1 MRFIDEH
8 KVCSDGGLR
17 WGVEP
22 MCQVLS
28 EHGLPIAPATYYA
41 AKAGPPSPRAQR
53 DEQLKLLI
61 AALHEA
67 NYGVYGVRKMFAAL
81 RRDGV
86 DVGRDQVGRLMRE
99 LGLQGVRRGRPKRT
113 TVTS

>member
-8 KVCSDGGLR
+8 KVRSDGGLR

-41 AKAGPPSPRAQR
+41 AKAGPPSPRA
-53 DEQLKLLI
+53 
-61 AALHEA
+61 
-67 NYGVYGVRKMFAAL
+67 
-81 RRDGV
+81 
-86 DVGRDQVGRLMRE
+86 
-99 LGLQGVRRGRPKRT
+99 
-113 TVTS
+113 